1 MMEMSGLC
9 KVKAVAESLPPIQPK
24 MDDDLSTLSPSMR
37 KNFLATMNRNREAF
51 EALAKL

>member
-1 MMEMSGLC
+1 MEMSGLC
-9 KVKAVAESLPPIQPK
+9 KVKAVAEAIQQTQPK
-24 MDDDLSTLSPSMR
+24 MDDDLSILPPSIR